1 MATAADILNFVEN
14 LAPRYMKCDWDNV
27 GLLCGRKDKEVRKI
41 LVALDPFRNVIEE
54 AIAISADCIV
64 THHPLIFRNPL
75 MAVNED
81 SEAGH
86 CVLTLIEH
94 GIAAINAHTNYD
106 LAPGGVNDVLARTL
120 GLDNIEVINPEGED
134 AQGRPYGLLRRGTV
148 EEQSLADFIAVVRNH
163 LHCDGLRYVDGG
175 KTVRVVAVGGG
186 SCADEMQE
194 ALAAGCDTFVTADVK
209 YNQFRTAYELGL
221 NLIDAGHFHTE
232 NPAMPALAE
241 KLRAEFPGVEVIFS
255 ENHHDCMKFFA

>member
-1 MATAADILNFVEN
+1 MATVADILNFVES

-27 GLLCGRKDKEVRKI
+27 GLLCGRKEKEVTKI

-54 AIAISADCIV
+54 AIETGADCIV

-81 SEAGH
+81 SEAGR
-86 CVLTLIEH
+86 CVLTLMEH

-106 LAPGGVNDVLARTL
+106 LAPGGINDVLARTL
-120 GLDNIEVINPEGED
+120 GLQNIEVINPEGED
-134 AQGRPYGLLRRGTV
+134 SQGRPYGLLRCGTV
-148 EEQSLADFIAVVRNH
+148 GEISLKAFLVGVKEH
-163 LHCDGLRYVDGG
+163 LDCDGLRYVDAG
-175 KTVRVVAVGGG
+175 KPVRKVAVGGG
-186 SCADEMQE
+186 SCADEMQD
-194 ALAAGCDTFVTADVK
+194 AIAAGCDTFVTADVK

-232 NPAMPALAE
+232 NPAMPVLAG
-241 KLRAEFPGVEVIFS
+241 KLRSAFPEVDVIFS
-255 ENHHDCMKFFA
+255 EKHGDCMKFFV